1 MTSQTLIDPDALP
14 YAKTAR
20 LITAVYKALAGIGR
34 FVRTIDQARTA
45 AQVSRDLY
53 SLPASSLAARGL
65 TRADVPNYV
74 LRKLGVFSTKQR
86 AANDDTKIA
95 A

>member
-1 MTSQTLIDPDALP
+1 MTTQTINADALP

-20 LITAVYKALAGIGR
+20 FVTAIYNALAGIGR
-34 FVRTIDQARTA
+34 FVRTIDQARA
-45 AQVSRDLY
+45 AAAVSRDLY

-74 LRKLGVFSTKQR
+74 LRSLGVFKKAR
-86 AANDDTKIA
+86 PANDDTKIA